1 MDPSTLLLRKP
12 IYQLKIT
19 LKEIDP
25 PIWRRVLVSGNVSM
39 KTVHKIIQIAMGWTN
54 SHLHMFILPN
64 GEVLSDPTFEL
75 LDDPVPG
82 DEGSTK
88 LRKIAREVGSRF
100 IYEYDFG
107 DGWSHEILVEDIL
120 TPGPSG
126 RVPRCIAGENACP
139 PEDCGGPPGYFDF
152 LEAILDPKH
161 EEHESMHEWYG
172 RPFDPGHF
180 DMEEVNRILQ
190 GT

>member
-39 KTVHKIIQIAMGWTN
+39 KTVHKIIQIALGCTN

-126 RVPRCIAGENACP
+126 RVPRCITGENACP